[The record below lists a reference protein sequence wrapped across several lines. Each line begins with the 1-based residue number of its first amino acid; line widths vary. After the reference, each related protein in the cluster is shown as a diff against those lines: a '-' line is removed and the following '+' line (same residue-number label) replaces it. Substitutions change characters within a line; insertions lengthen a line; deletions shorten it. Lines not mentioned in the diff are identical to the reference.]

1 MPLDKKWLCTFRSVC
16 LSSCFTMHEC
26 KSLCQ
31 SFFLFVSPFSFL
43 SVWLWALQCLRLSK
57 TDNLLHLLYTVHQSF
72 FLFAFLSLSLFL
84 FVSLFSF
91 LSVCLYVLQ
100 CFRLSILDKYL
111 HLVYS
116 PVIFSI
122 SSSLFLSSPPFYL
135 YICMSVCL
143 SVCAFFLRSLDW
155 FLSLCA
161 SRR

>member
-72 FLFAFLSLSLFL
+72 FLFAFLSLSL
-84 FVSLFSF
+84 SLCLSFF
-91 LSVCLYVLQ
+91 LSVCLSL
-100 CFRLSILDKYL
+100 CSTMLSFEYIGQI
-111 HLVYS
+111 S
-116 PVIFSI
+116 PSCI
-122 SSSLFLSSPPFYL
+122 LSSYFFYFLLALSFFPPFLPVYL
-135 YICMSVCL
+135 YVCL
-143 SVCAFFLRSLDW
+143 SVCMCVLLKK
-155 FLSLCA
+155 
-161 SRR
+161 SRLVSFSFSFP